1 MKRTFP
7 KVLLL
12 LLLVLCMVVPLV
24 SCGGEKG
31 PATDATTDPGEQPTE
46 PGTDPVDPSAETQVI
61 TLEQLKQ
68 MKIVYPDGSTTLK
81 SSAETLQSSI
91 KSAFGVNLKVAP
103 DILFEGNPLFSES
116 EFEIL
121 LGNTN
126 RAASENTLTDLRPD
140 DYGYALGGTKVVIK
154 GGSDEKTATACSAFA
169 YKIVLLKKGKN
180 DGLFFS
186 SDWNET
192 VRADYAAGEV
202 TINEVSLFDY
212 TVVYP
217 ENGTRFEKQL
227 ADRLADRILAL
238 TGRNLTVQSDATA
251 YGGGHEILIGATNRN
266 AGAPATAGAKIA
278 VNDKFVSLTGATSGD
293 YAEALSYMLS
303 RISENAENGSSAL
316 YLPALTEV
324 PYRATTSALTYNVYG
339 FNIAPRAANVCNLI
353 LRYLP
358 DLLFLQEAENEW
370 MGVFTNFFSEYY
382 DVALGEPRHGGAGDI
397 KGRGK
402 DTYLPVLYA
411 KDRYRVAVPIVTKW
425 LTDTPDEVSLL
436 DTADYYRTV
445 TYTVME
451 EIATGTRFL
460 VVCNHL
466 DTAAKA
472 RETEVQMI
480 LDYMQEHYTDLPVIF
495 AGDMNCTVNSA
506 PMTAL
511 LATSFAS
518 ADEYDHSIHAQGGM
532 IDWILYTPDCMEV
545 VDYRICDEKT
555 MNGEMPSDHPAVYA
569 AFTFKVPT
577 DHAPHTWYDTSKIR
591 VTPDPETD
599 FRDPHPLF

>member
-7 KVLLL
+7 KILLL
-12 LLLVLCMVVPLV
+12 LLLVLCMLVPLV
-24 SCGGEKG
+24 SCGGEKD
-31 PATDATTDPGEQPTE
+31 PATDATTGSEEQSTE
-46 PGTDPVDPSAETQVI
+46 PGTDQIEPLVI

-68 MKIVYPDGSTTLK
+68 MKIVYPDGSATLK

-91 KSAFGVNLKVAP
+91 KSAFGVDLKAAP
-103 DILFEGNPLFSES
+103 DILFEGDPLFTES

-126 RAASENTLTDLRPD
+126 RAASSNTLTDLRPD
-140 DYGYALGGTKVVIK
+140 DYGYALNETKVVIK
-154 GGSDEKTATACSAFA
+154 GGTEEKTAAACSAFA
-169 YKIVLLKKGKN
+169 YQIVLLKKGKSE
-180 DGLFFS
+180 GLFFS

-192 VRADYAAGEV
+192 VRADYTAGEV
-202 TINEVSLFDY
+202 NINDVSLFDY
-212 TVVYP
+212 SVVYP

-227 ADRLADRILAL
+227 ANRFADRILAL
-238 TGRNLTVQSDATA
+238 TGRSLIVQSDATA
-251 YGGGHEILIGATNRN
+251 YGGGYEILVGTSTNRA
-266 AGAPATAGAKIA
+266 AGDLPATAGAKIA
-278 VNDKFVSLTGATSGD
+278 VNDKFLAFAGATSGD
-293 YAEALSYMLS
+293 YAEALSWMLS
-303 RISENAENGSSAL
+303 RISENAENGSDSL

-324 PYRATTSALTYNVYG
+324 PYRTATSAMTYNVYG
-339 FNIAPRAANVCNLI
+339 FNIVAPRTDNVCNLI

-370 MGVFTNFFSEYY
+370 MGVFTGFFSEYY
-382 DVALGEPRHGGAGDI
+382 GIALGESRHGGAGSI
-397 KGRGK
+397 KNRGK

-411 KDRYRVAVPIVTKW
+411 KDRYRVVVPTVTKW

-436 DTADYYRTV
+436 DTAEFYRTV

-451 EIATGTRFL
+451 EIATGTQFL

-466 DTAAKA
+466 DTAAAA

-495 AGDMNCTVNSA
+495 AGDMNCKLNSA
-506 PMTAL
+506 PMTKL

-518 ADEYDHSIHAQGGM
+518 ADEYENGVYARTGM

-545 VDYRICDEKT
+545 VDYRICDESVD
-555 MNGEMPSDHPAVYA
+555 GEMPSDHPAVYA
-569 AFTFKVPT
+569 AFNFKVPSE
-577 DHAPHTWYDTSKIR
+577 HAPHVWYDTGVLL

-599 FRDPHPLF
+599 FRELHPLY